1 MLRPNFHMRQPS
13 LFGLTSQ
20 TWEKFACQVGITASQ
35 TNESWPKTTYGH
47 TDSHQHTHKHTLQH
61 TYSLGMA
68 YCKSQVTAPAGRDGE
83 SNAPSLPL
91 AVSGKTDKTW
101 PPQLEASLTLPCRA
115 PAPLLPSDL
124 QLIILNKIE
133 FAPLDCCKIIKHGT
147 GLPNRCAGFGTV
159 RLRFSFVGFG
169 NNFVLRPCQVC
180 RGFSPPPPSR
190 LAALLLAAAYII
202 QLNSLPA
209 HFVHAPQYQIVIV
222 SQLCGNCNLHSP
234 DNGFTWG
241 TISGLAIGK
250 WYKVLW
256 ILVSWRNVYI
266 SCIIY

>member
-1 MLRPNFHMRQPS
+1 
-13 LFGLTSQ
+13 
-20 TWEKFACQVGITASQ
+20 
-35 TNESWPKTTYGH
+35 
-47 TDSHQHTHKHTLQH
+47 
-61 TYSLGMA
+61 MA

-83 SNAPSLPL
+83 TNAPSLPL

-101 PPQLEASLTLPCRA
+101 PSQLEASLTSPCHA
-115 PAPLLPSDL
+115 LAPLLPSDP

-147 GLPNRCAGFGTV
+147 GLPNPCAAFGTV

-180 RGFSPPPPSR
+180 RGFVSPPPSR

-209 HFVHAPQYQIVIV
+209 NFVHAPQWQIVIV
-222 SQLCGNCNLHSP
+222 SQLCGNCNLHSRIMALLGAP
-234 DNGFTWG
+234 SRVWQLASDTRYCGYWFHEEMFTV
-241 TISGLAIGK
+241 LALFNNLGN
-250 WYKVLW
+250 
-256 ILVSWRNVYI
+256 ILAWTAHSICV
-266 SCIIY
+266 